1 MRKRQA
7 EDAAID
13 RILRIVHVPRTA
25 FSIASFRDMVS
36 REASYI
42 GEVCSDGAA
51 RAGSLHQRRIAKG
64 LSRCMLLA
72 VLLTLTVQL
81 VLVAASG
88 YVLFASCLSS
98 QQLSPFHLVPV
109 PVHAAQ
115 KTTHQPLLADTSS
128 SPSSSDR
135 RNDSSSA
142 TFLSTSLLVKT
153 NTYY

>member
-109 PVHAAQ
+109 HAAQ